1 MENME
6 KIRHK
11 RNMSDF
17 TTFYQRNSRA
27 AFALGLIALS
37 ILSALFIVH
46 QSNRSSLVW
55 AAQSELPVGEVISQS
70 SLRAIHVR
78 LLENGKSYI
87 SAQEPIVGSTVTKAI
102 SAGDLIPARSLSR
115 TPGAIDLRSVPLQ
128 VATNDLPMDLAAGE
142 RVDIYSL
149 PLQSSG
155 IQNTFQ
161 IAQVA
166 EDLVVESIDSK
177 ARALGGAT
185 GVLVRMANEEVI
197 TLFAQTARSRIVLVR
212 SAR

>member
-1 MENME
+1 
-6 KIRHK
+6 
-11 RNMSDF
+11 
-17 TTFYQRNSRA
+17 
-27 AFALGLIALS
+27 
-37 ILSALFIVH
+37 
-46 QSNRSSLVW
+46 
-55 AAQSELPVGEVISQS
+55 
-70 SLRAIHVR
+70 VR
-78 LLENGKSYI
+78 LLENGKNYI
-87 SAQEPIVGSTVTKAI
+87 LAQEPIIGSTVTNAI

-149 PLQSSG
+149 PIQSSG
-155 IQNTFQ
+155 IQNSFQ
-161 IAQVA
+161 IAQAA
-166 EDLVVESIDSK
+166 EDIVVESIDNK